1 MLLDQ
6 YSRRERV
13 HRVTREHG
21 DGCLKDD
28 RPAVELRSHEVHGR
42 ASETNTVFERL
53 TLGVETWKGGKKRRM
68 DVEDP
73 IGKRFEQRFPDD
85 PHEPCK
91 ADQFNAAVEK
101 NVGDRTIA
109 GLFVGKVSC
118 VDDASFNSGV
128 TCAHKPGRV
137 GPIRDHHSNV
147 CIEPAPSNGVDD
159 GLKIRSPAGD
169 ENADSTIHWRER

>member
-1 MLLDQ
+1 
-6 YSRRERV
+6 
-13 HRVTREHG
+13 
-21 DGCLKDD
+21 
-28 RPAVELRSHEVHGR
+28 VHGR

-53 TLGVETWKGGKKRRM
+53 TLSVETWKGWKKRGM

-85 PHEPCK
+85 PHEPRK
-91 ADQFNAAVEK
+91 ADQFNTAVEK

-109 GLFVGKVSC
+109 GLFVGKVSR
-118 VDDASFNSGV
+118 VDDASFNPGV

-137 GPIRDHHSNV
+137 SPIRDHHSNV
-147 CIEPAPSNGVDD
+147 CVEPAPSNGVDD